1 MEADMRKEDRI
12 RQQQSQTDRE
22 SEEKRRPES
31 REQEQMR
38 GGGSTDGPRKP
49 PREPGKLP
57 LPD

>member
-1 MEADMRKEDRI
+1 MRKEDRI

-22 SEEKRRPES
+22 SEDRRHPES